1 MKVYHILNSCQVKV
15 FLFFIFIWYGSRRA
29 ENYPS
34 KTFPTSSQEA
44 VRIVSQVFYARCS
57 RLLRAVLGAVTPRP
71 CFPMHVRYCVPITIP
86 TASKQLRTNSLDG
99 QFSARLLPYT
109 VTIIYN
115 KKQTVIMSGQL
126 NFTVCSIL
134 ISQTPNRHNPNS

>member
-1 MKVYHILNSCQVKV
+1 MVREQAGRKLPIQNVSYQQPRGCKNCKSG
-15 FLFFIFIWYGSRRA
+15 FLCLTQPAFTRRPWRGNA
-29 ENYPS
+29 SP
-34 KTFPTSSQEA
+34 
-44 VRIVSQVFYARCS
+44 
-57 RLLRAVLGAVTPRP
+57 VL
-71 CFPMHVRYCVPITIP
+71 PMHVRCCVPITIP

-109 VTIIYN
+109 VTIIYT

>member
-1 MKVYHILNSCQVKV
+1 
-15 FLFFIFIWYGSRRA
+15 
-29 ENYPS
+29 
-34 KTFPTSSQEA
+34 
-44 VRIVSQVFYARCS
+44 
-57 RLLRAVLGAVTPRP
+57 
-71 CFPMHVRYCVPITIP
+71 VRYCVPITIP

-109 VTIIYN
+109 VTIIYT

-134 ISQTPNRHNPNS
+134 

>member
-1 MKVYHILNSCQVKV
+1 MPDAA
-15 FLFFIFIWYGSRRA
+15 G
-29 ENYPS
+29 
-34 KTFPTSSQEA
+34 
-44 VRIVSQVFYARCS
+44 FYAPSLARQ
-57 RLLRAVLGAVTPRP
+57 RLARAS
-71 CFPMHVRYCVPITIP
+71 MHVRCCVPITIP

-109 VTIIYN
+109 VTIIYT

>member
-1 MKVYHILNSCQVKV
+1 MPDAA
-15 FLFFIFIWYGSRRA
+15 G
-29 ENYPS
+29 
-34 KTFPTSSQEA
+34 
-44 VRIVSQVFYARCS
+44 FYAPSLARQ
-57 RLLRAVLGAVTPRP
+57 RLARAS
-71 CFPMHVRYCVPITIP
+71 MHVRCCVPITIP

-109 VTIIYN
+109 VTIIYT

-134 ISQTPNRHNPNS
+134 ISQTPNRHNPNSRLPAISHACICANHNQCRWFFIYITWMFFFFQCFLIIF